1 MFSTSHTTLCVQ
13 IARDEIVKQTLYM
26 QVFDWDRL
34 SKNDPL
40 GEVKLQ
46 LGYFDLS
53 KSLNEWRQLQAYSGK
68 VRFGAKEPTNNN

>member
-1 MFSTSHTTLCVQ
+1 
-13 IARDEIVKQTLYM
+13 M